1 MAGGN
6 TKVSYDG
13 WLEAA
18 REVLI
23 EEGISGLKADRLAKR
38 LGVTRGGFYYHFKS
52 LQGLLDALV
61 DKWWTDNRFGA
72 LVNEANNP
80 QEAFTALREVCLI
93 LIHEKQFDPMF
104 DLAIREWGRVDA
116 KVSKVVK
123 AADDYRIGKLTDL
136 FSALDHDAQTA
147 EFHAKLFYYQ
157 QIGYYVVGVE
167 EDASTREANLDMWL
181 KVLTAKVSN

>member
-13 WLEAA
+13 WLDAA

-23 EEGISGLKADRLAKR
+23 EDGIGGLKADRLAKR

-61 DKWWTDNRFGA
+61 EKWWEENRFNTVIA
-72 LVNEANNP
+72 DTSSKES
-80 QEAFTALREVCLI
+80 AFEALREVCLV
-93 LIHEKQFDPMF
+93 LIHENQFDPIF
-104 DLAIREWGRVDA
+104 DLAMREWSRVDA
-116 KVSKVVK
+116 KVLKVVK
-123 AADDYRIGKLTDL
+123 AADDYRLARLQEL
-136 FSALDHDAQTA
+136 FVALDQDEKTA

-157 QIGYYVVGVE
+157 QIGYYVLGVA
-167 EDASTREANLDMWL
+167 EDAETREANLEMWL
-181 KVLTAKVSN
+181 KVLTGRIEG